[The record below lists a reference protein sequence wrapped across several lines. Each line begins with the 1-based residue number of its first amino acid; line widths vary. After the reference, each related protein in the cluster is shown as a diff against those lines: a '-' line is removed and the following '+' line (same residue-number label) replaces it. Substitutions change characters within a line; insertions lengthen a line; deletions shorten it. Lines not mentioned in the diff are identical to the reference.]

1 MKMVLSAAFL
11 AIVPGVFG
19 GMTAL
24 ELTGIGM
31 CTFIPLTARVAL
43 QPVVVAIL
51 TAVLA
56 LFLPVSW
63 KTPAV
68 IFSLPMLLPA
78 GISFLSL
85 FDRDPELPRF
95 LVAVASIL
103 VCWFGCFLFGGHRSN
118 PQETIGP

>member
-19 GMTAL
+19 GMAAL

-43 QPVVVAIL
+43 QPVVVAMV

-63 KTPAV
+63 KAPAA
-68 IFSLPMLLPA
+68 IFSLPMLIPA

-103 VCWFGCFLFGGHRSN
+103 GCWLGCYLIGVHRSK
-118 PQETIGP
+118 PQKTIEP